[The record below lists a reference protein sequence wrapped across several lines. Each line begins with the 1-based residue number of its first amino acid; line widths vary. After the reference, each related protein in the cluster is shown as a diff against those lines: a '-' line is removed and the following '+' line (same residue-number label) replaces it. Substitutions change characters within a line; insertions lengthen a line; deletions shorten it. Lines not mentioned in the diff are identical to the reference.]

1 MAEPNTAQH
10 GVTIYTDGSC
20 LGNPGPG
27 GWAAVLLWSDK
38 RKEIS
43 GGFRLTTNNRMEIL
57 AVINALEHLKC
68 PCSVQLLTD
77 SRYLHDA
84 VEKNWIGMWVRKGW
98 KTAARKPVKNRD
110 LWLRL
115 IPLLKKHKVRFQ
127 WVQAH
132 NGNVENERCD
142 ILAKQAAMAPGLPPD
157 PGFPGNDL

>member
-1 MAEPNTAQH
+1 MAEPCTGDRA
-10 GVTIYTDGSC
+10 VTVYTDGSC

-27 GWAAVLLWSDK
+27 GWAAVLLWNGN

-43 GGFRLTTNNRMEIL
+43 GGYGLTTNNRMEIL
-57 AVINALEHLKC
+57 AVIRALEQLKRTC
-68 PCSVQLLTD
+68 TVLLYTD

-84 VEKNWIGMWVRKGW
+84 VEKDWIGTWIRKEW

-110 LWLRL
+110 LWLLL
-115 IPLLKKHKVRFQ
+115 IPLLKRHNVRFQ

-142 ILAKQAAMAPGLPPD
+142 VLAKQAAMASGLQLD
-157 PGFPGNDL
+157 PGYEGP